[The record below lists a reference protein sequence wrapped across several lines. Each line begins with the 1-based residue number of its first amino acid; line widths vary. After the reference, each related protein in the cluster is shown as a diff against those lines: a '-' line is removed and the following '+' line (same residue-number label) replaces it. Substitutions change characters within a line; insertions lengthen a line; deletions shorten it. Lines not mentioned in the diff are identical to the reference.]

1 MSVVS
6 LLAHVQMRSH
16 DAVCRVV
23 NAKTC
28 SAKLVGNSVIASRLA
43 HQKFGFDTGKG
54 GLEGPNILAERGN
67 VRVELQRA
75 VVANIVS

>member
-1 MSVVS
+1 MDDCDSFTFINTSESHDGNNERIWTRHRVFSMSVVS

-28 SAKLVGNSVIASRLA
+28 SAKLVGNSVVASGLA
-43 HQKFGFDTGKG
+43 H
-54 GLEGPNILAERGN
+54 
-67 VRVELQRA
+67 
-75 VVANIVS
+75 